1 MKKIFE
7 GDGTEGRTPIP
18 ADSAS
23 YVAKYSKMLVDGYYG
38 GTEVKTADKLFTP
51 ADFQVGDVFCA
62 VYYPDP
68 SSTAKNYYVGI
79 YLGNGKFL
87 MSCSDGGWSAKI
99 DSELVFKATL
109 AEEMGIYFIL
119 RPEQLALPDEPVV
132 ELRDITTGVL
142 TDPEKALLSA
152 LTVEKY
158 TAAGTD
164 AANQKLAVWAYKE
177 AGVDVSASFDQ
188 SVFNL
193 MKKIFE
199 GDGTEGRTPI
209 PSDSANY
216 IAKYGDMLVDGYYG
230 GTEVKTADK
239 LFTPADFQVG
249 DLFCAVY
256 YPDPS
261 STSKCYY
268 VGIYLGD
275 GKFLMSCSEGGWSA
289 QIDTELV
296 FKTTLAEE
304 MGTYFVLSP
313 EQLVPRADGEL
324 TVAVQR
330 KLSSLTEDD
339 LTAQKKTNDTGIMNW
354 LCDQYGITKLQ
365 KGVVKISTAIFN
377 KPTTEYWTLLS
388 SDSSNYNATCAK
400 MLVDGYYGGIKFGA
414 ENSKTFT
421 EADFKMGDIFCVQDS
436 KSVVY
441 VGLYQG
447 EGQFLMAKND
457 GSGVAITGYLD
468 TEMAFDK
475 DIATNNNYYFVL
487 RPSQYIYSTN

>member
-1 MKKIFE
+1 M
-7 GDGTEGRTPIP
+7 
-18 ADSAS
+18 
-23 YVAKYSKMLVDGYYG
+23 
-38 GTEVKTADKLFTP
+38 
-51 ADFQVGDVFCA
+51 
-62 VYYPDP
+62 
-68 SSTAKNYYVGI
+68 
-79 YLGNGKFL
+79 
-87 MSCSDGGWSAKI
+87 
-99 DSELVFKATL
+99 
-109 AEEMGIYFIL
+109 
-119 RPEQLALPDEPVV
+119 V

-188 SVFNL
+188 TVFNL

-304 MGTYFVLSP
+304 MGIYFVLSP
-313 EQLVPRADGEL
+313 EQLAPRADGEL
-324 TVAVQR
+324 TVAMQR
-330 KLSSLTEDD
+330 KLSALTKAD
-339 LTAQKKTNDTGIMNW
+339 LDAANKTNDTGVIKWFCQQEGMTS
-354 LCDQYGITKLQ
+354 DD
-365 KGVVKISTAIFN
+365 VKNFSSILSMSNSLFN
-377 KPTTEYWTLLS
+377 KSGTWTYKTGDTTYHKLF
-388 SDSSNYNATCAK
+388 
-400 MLVDGYYGGIKFGA
+400 VDGYYGGIKFGA

-421 EADFKMGDIFCVQDS
+421 KADFKVGDIFCVQAPNGDS
-436 KSVVY
+436 TRYY
-441 VGLYQG
+441 VGMYQG
-447 EGQFLMAKND
+447 DGKFLMYD
-457 GSGVAITGYLD
+457 RTGASNYVD
-468 TEMAFDK
+468 TTMAFG
-475 DIATNNNYYFVL
+475 DIATTYNYYFVL